1 MNSLSAVLHGRLAV
15 LHQGAA
21 EISLGHGP
29 AHSGHTAHDTQ
40 TLGRGAAVTACPA
53 HSAAADGL
61 EPCALHMG
69 VIKRIKSA

>member
-1 MNSLSAVLHGRLAV
+1 MDGSLSCIRALLKYLKAMGLHTRD
-15 LHQGAA
+15 
-21 EISLGHGP
+21 
-29 AHSGHTAHDTQ
+29 TANDTQ
-40 TLGRGAAVTACPA
+40 TLGRGSAVTACPA